1 MTTLPDFVVK
11 TCVWYFSS
19 ILADGSSR
27 LRRISTGVILASSWA
42 RSGPTCVPTPFI
54 LWHETQL
61 ATSKICLPLANDR
74 PLRQAFDR
82 RRRGRRTSTP
92 CAGGCS

>member
-1 MTTLPDFVVK
+1 MPVTTLPALVVK

-27 LRRISTGVILASSWA
+27 LRRMSSWVVLASSWA
-42 RSGPTCVPTPFI
+42 RSGPTCVPTPFNR
-54 LWHETQL
+54 WHETQL

-74 PLRQAFDR
+74 PLLRP
-82 RRRGRRTSTP
+82 STDE
-92 CAGGCS
+92 ARSS